1 MKQECPLPFV
11 WLTWL
16 GLPGLA
22 LILGLS
28 QGWLAAVLVLLVG
41 VIAQIAY
48 IRWFPRMSRW
58 MGYGSVDDV
67 PAEHVLS
74 TTAPKVTLYTANV
87 CPFCPIVRRRLLE
100 LKQQISFELD
110 EVDVTFQPQI
120 VLQKGLRSVP
130 VIEAGGRFL
139 VGNATSAQVAA
150 FLTEAAQGSGS
161 TA

>member
-1 MKQECPLPFV
+1 
-11 WLTWL
+11 
-16 GLPGLA
+16 
-22 LILGLS
+22 
-28 QGWLAAVLVLLVG
+28 
-41 VIAQIAY
+41 
-48 IRWFPRMSRW
+48 MSRW

-120 VLQKGLRSVP
+120 VLQKGSNHASIRVMKKLGMTHNTRDDFDHPGVPEGDPLRRHVLCRLTKARWRARS
-130 VIEAGGRFL
+130 
-139 VGNATSAQVAA
+139 SAW
-150 FLTEAAQGSGS
+150 G
-161 TA
+161 